1 MKAIKTGLA
10 MMLILFSVA
19 AFAWKAGDRILGQ
32 WSDGY
37 WYPAKIASQAGA
49 TFKVMFDDGDVA
61 DLTADK
67 IRKVDWKVGTAVE
80 CNWKNGGAYYPGKI
94 TVIKGEMIHISY
106 NDGDQ
111 EDATISRCRT
121 R

>member
-1 MKAIKTGLA
+1 MRTLKTGITV
-10 MMLILFSVA
+10 MLILVAAA
-19 AFAWKAGDRILGQ
+19 AFAWKAGDRVLGQ

-49 TFKVMFDDGDVA
+49 IFKVTYDDGDVA
-61 DLTADK
+61 DLAPDK
-67 IRKVDWKVGTAVE
+67 IRRVDWKVGTVVE

-94 TVIKGEMIHISY
+94 TVMKGEVIHISY

-111 EDATISRCRT
+111 EDATISRCRA